1 MAVKA
6 HFKTAYG
13 QREIVLDTKVAAD
26 LHVGYLVTLSGSG
39 DSTSI
44 AAATS
49 ATPSAGQYIVAQS
62 DMTMGRRDYSKYE
75 FEYSDV
81 VAASTSALKKVA
93 LFRVDD
99 PSDVIAETV

>member
-39 DSTSI
+39 DTTSI

-49 ATPSAGQYIVAQS
+49 ATPTAGQYIVAQS
-62 DMTMGRRDYSKYE
+62 DMTMGKRDYSKYE
-75 FEYSDV
+75 YEYDDV
-81 VAASTSALKKVA
+81 VKASTTLKKVA

-99 PSDVIAETV
+99 PSDVIAKTV

>member
-39 DSTSI
+39 DTTSI

-49 ATPSAGQYIVAQS
+49 ATPTVGQYIVAQS

-75 FEYSDV
+75 YEYDDV
-81 VAASTSALKKVA
+81 VKASTTLKKVA

-99 PSDVIAETV
+99 PTDIITATV

>member
-13 QREIVLDTKVAAD
+13 QREIVVDAKVSED

-39 DSTSI
+39 DTTTI

-49 ATPSAGQYIVAQS
+49 ATVSEGQYIVAQS
-62 DMTMGRRDYSKYE
+62 DMTMGKRDYTKHE
-75 FEYSDV
+75 FEYDDTVKASD
-81 VAASTSALKKVA
+81 TLKKVA
-93 LFRVDD
+93 LFRVND
-99 PSDVIAETV
+99 PSDIIAKTI

>member
-6 HFKTAYG
+6 QFKTAFG

-26 LHVGYLVTLSGSG
+26 LHVGYLVNLSGSG
-39 DSTSI
+39 DTTSI

-49 ATPSAGQYIVAQS
+49 ATVTEGQYIVAQS
-62 DMTMGRRDYSKYE
+62 DMTMDRRDYSKYE

-81 VAASTSALKKVA
+81 VKESTSLKKVA
-93 LFRVDD
+93 LFRVND
-99 PSDVIAETV
+99 PSDVIAKTV